1 MQEDNSLEKIVKE
14 YIQALEDR
22 DLEKCVDYYKEDAEI
37 KFHLGHYS
45 GKDDIVRWHRDRF
58 DADMRVVRIDRIK
71 ADGDNKVVLKGAAT
85 SKKLKAWKIKDLS
98 GSMTFFFEEGKI
110 KEVKFGMR
118 LYNPL
123 EGW

>member
-1 MQEDNSLEKIVKE
+1 MQEQNSLETIVEE

-22 DLEKCVDYYKEDAEI
+22 DFARCMDFYREDAQI
-37 KFHLGHYS
+37 KFHLGHYQ
-45 GKDDIVRWHRDRF
+45 GKENIERWHRDRF
-58 DADMRVVRIDRIK
+58 DADMRVVRIDKIK
-71 ADGDNKVVLKGAAT
+71 ADGENKVVLKGAAT

-98 GSMTFFFEEGKI
+98 GTMTFFFEEGKI